1 MGSTPHQ
8 WSAQLWWTSYQRAA
22 AIGRFSVVH
31 FITVFIIFI
40 LWNQLLWNEC
50 VREAN
55 GTTQA
60 LSAGPQ
66 STSCGD
72 TPRAFPAPC
81 FGSATQEGIMSEI
94 SAGQNLARYGFF
106 CLLRYFKA
114 VSHGWSTP
122 KGIRADRLMGVNQLE
137 QLGRD
142 SSSPAGKPSFV
153 KCLHEKGK
161 PNTWNVTQRG
171 FSANSAQALALL
183 WAVSCLCCRDWCW
196 WHQWQLLC
204 GSWFILSSNHLDAKP
219 CASLSHQEYTGR
231 KAALLFSQQILQ
243 CTWVGLDLMVP
254 YRSLPTQDILSVV
267 SRIQPLQH
275 QCMEKLQTRESIY
288 KNGVWR
294 DSTLQ
299 QGWWGP
305 YVLIAR
311 YALLSGSTGVIS
323 VLVPALCH

>member
-294 DSTLQ
+294 DSTLK

-311 YALLSGSTGVIS
+311 
-323 VLVPALCH
+323 